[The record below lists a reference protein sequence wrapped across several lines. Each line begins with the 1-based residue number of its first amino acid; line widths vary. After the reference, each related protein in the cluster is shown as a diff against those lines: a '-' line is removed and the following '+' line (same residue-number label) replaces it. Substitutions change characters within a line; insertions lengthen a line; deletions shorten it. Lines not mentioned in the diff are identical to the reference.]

1 MILHSLKKYH
11 IPESESS
18 MKKILVAG
26 TAKSTENYVA
36 ILKHLGA
43 EPVVSLHPESVYSF
57 DGLLLPGGGDIC
69 PSYFH
74 QPVID
79 TRKPD
84 PDLDRAQFHI
94 LYQFLHTH
102 KPILGICKGMQL
114 INVFFGGNLKQH
126 MKEENAHQ
134 WNGTDQWHKTTAS
147 PSSLLSKLYGTD
159 FHVNSAH
166 HQSIDETGQD
176 LEIIQT
182 SNDQIPEAI
191 MHERLPILGVQWH
204 PERMCLTHKKYGTV
218 DGAVLFHWFL
228 NPV

>member
-1 MILHSLKKYH
+1 
-11 IPESESS
+11 

-26 TAKSTENYVA
+26 LLQDTENYTS
-36 ILKHLGA
+36 ILKYLGA
-43 EPVVSLHPESVYSF
+43 EPVVSLHPESIYSF

-74 QPVID
+74 QSVID

-114 INVFFGGNLKQH
+114 INVFFGGDLKQH
-126 MKEENAHQ
+126 LETEDTHQ
-134 WNGTDQWHKTTAS
+134 WNGADQWHKTCTRKN
-147 PSSLLSKLYGTD
+147 SLLEKIYGQE
-159 FHVNSAH
+159 FNVNSAH
-166 HQSIDETGQD
+166 HQSILETGQD

-182 SNDQIPEAI
+182 SDDHVPEAI
-191 MHERLPILGVQWH
+191 VHERLPILGVQWH
-204 PERMCLTHKKYGTV
+204 PERMCLSHKKYGTI
-218 DGAVLFHWFL
+218 DGAAIFHWFL
-228 NPV
+228 NYRLYTFSNSV